1 MAGFDQYQ
9 AIPGHNARF
18 KDGNLNLKNDPNP
31 PSTESVLFLGT
42 ATDGPVMQP
51 ISVNPD
57 NVNLIFGKMAHDNGV
72 PNGATLI
79 AKFEEA
85 WAAGQRDVRLMRVT
99 GKNAV
104 ASLTATP
111 YSRTHDEVHEDNL
124 DGAVG
129 RGNDV
134 ATFTLPHGGI
144 DPLTFVVKANGVQ
157 IPAGSVTLVE
167 GIGESLDPLNPV
179 TEVQAT
185 FEIAENVTDMKAE
198 IFTSYTY
205 SYVDEDGL
213 TQTVDV
219 VDNNTDNAGLA
230 MIAPGADQVITLD
243 FVPKAGL
250 KLYVQ
255 DTELINPSGNP
266 IFSVTG
272 NQLTIKSTDKIR
284 LGAKLDA
291 SYAHTVSETITPS
304 IELESVYGGM
314 AYNDTKVAVD
324 IAAGITTITITK
336 PNSKKAIMS
345 EQPLVFKSSDFAT
358 FQLLVNAINS
368 HPMNNVVR
376 AATSYPDLYVNTL
389 EVKPTASFSG
399 GSDELNLNKEDMYK
413 RLGGERDEDGNFIT
427 QGAYQLLENYLVDYV
442 VPLGVFA
449 DDKLIGKYDNFAYQL
464 ALACAVM
471 SHYNNV
477 TIGMI
482 STSTPVDVTLA
493 SIEQHVK
500 KLEALPNEYYMR
512 DRFGAV
518 ITDGEGNAIDLGQFI
533 QVIAGPDL
541 VVRNTRLGQV
551 ASTSPASYVGMVSQL
566 AVQSAPTN
574 KPMPSVVGLR
584 FEYSTSQLN
593 RLTQKRFVTFRYK
606 PTGQVGVVDAMTA
619 AHTGSDYTRLSTA
632 RIVKEAV
639 NLVRELADPF
649 IGEPNDPANRNALTS
664 AVDKGLSKMVE
675 SKALLGFDFSVI
687 VTPQMELIGE
697 GSIELGLQAPN
708 ELRRLTT
715 IVSLS

>member
-9 AIPGHNARF
+9 AIPGHNAQF

-51 ISVNPD
+51 IPVNPD
-57 NVNLIFGKMAHDNGV
+57 NVNLIFGKMTHENGV

-85 WAAGQRDVRLMRVT
+85 WAAGQRDIRLMRVT

-104 ASLTATP
+104 ASLAGTS
-111 YSRTHDEVHEDNL
+111 YSNVHDEVHNDDL

-129 RGNDV
+129 RGNGVV
-134 ATFTLPHGGI
+134 AFTLPHGGI
-144 DPLTFVVKANGVQ
+144 DPTTFVVKANG
-157 IPAGSVTLVE
+157 ITLPASAYTLVE
-167 GIGESLDPLNPV
+167 GVAESLDPANPV
-179 TEVQAT
+179 VPVEAT
-185 FEIAENVTDMKAE
+185 FELNENVTDMEAE
-198 IFTSYTY
+198 IFVSYTY
-205 SYVDEDGL
+205 TYVDEDGA
-213 TQTVDV
+213 TQSVEV
-219 VDNNTDNAGLA
+219 LDNNTDNAGLA
-230 MIAPGADQVITLD
+230 MIAEGVDQVITLD
-243 FVPKAGL
+243 FVANAGL
-250 KLYVQ
+250 KLYVR
-255 DTELINPSGNP
+255 DAELVNPTGSP
-266 IFSVTG
+266 IFEVSG
-272 NQLTIKSTDKIR
+272 DQLTIHSTNKIR
-284 LGAKLDA
+284 LGDKLEA
-291 SYAHTVSETITPS
+291 SYSHSVNETVNPS
-304 IELESVYGGM
+304 IELESVYGGQV
-314 AYNDTKVAVD
+314 YNGTKVAVD
-324 IAAGITTITITK
+324 VASGVTTVTITK
-336 PNSKKAIMS
+336 PDSKKAIMS

-358 FQLLVNAINS
+358 FQLLVNAINQ
-368 HPMNNVVR
+368 HPLNNVVR
-376 AATSYPDLYVNTL
+376 AKTLHPDLFVNTL
-389 EVKPTASFSG
+389 EAKATVSFSG
-399 GSDELNLNKEDMYK
+399 GNDELNLDKEELYK
-413 RLGGERDEDGNFIT
+413 RLGGERDADGVFIS
-427 QGAYQLLENYLVDYV
+427 QGAYQILENYSVDYV
-442 VPLGVFA
+442 VPLGVYA

-482 STSTPVDVTLA
+482 STSTPSDVGLA
-493 SIEQHVK
+493 SIEAHVK

-533 QVIAGPDL
+533 EVVAGPDL
-541 VVRNTRLGQV
+541 IVRNTRLGQV

-566 AVQSAPTN
+566 PVQSAPTN

-606 PTGQVGVVDAMTA
+606 PNGQVGVVDAMTA

-664 AVDKGLSKMVE
+664 AIDKGLNRMIE

-715 IVSLS
+715 IVSLA